1 MPTTPSCHCCGEK
14 SPEPMDDRYD
24 GKLYKTCFECWVNQ
38 CHLPSNKEKRCWK
51 RKKYARHTCWPTVGL
66 SEVKAL
72 LAVKFAQLAA
82 GDKAD
87 AAFKAAL
94 AEAGAAMDEASTAI
108 AKFQHK
114 AEAEVALHQTALYE
128 AALAYKAADAT
139 SKAALTKAGAVWEA
153 AKGEAEPET
162 LDKTE
167 AVIGEADAVY
177 TAAIGKA
184 EAKLRAALKESEA
197 TFKAAIVEAETL
209 TARQDIAA
217 AFQASWPKALDA
229 YLAGVAR
236 ARVAYMTAI
245 IEAMQTINHLL
256 KS

>member
-1 MPTTPSCHCCGEK
+1 MPTTSSCHCCGEK

-51 RKKYARHTCWPTVGL
+51 RKKYARQTCLPTVGL
-66 SEVKAL
+66 SGVKAL

-94 AEAGAAMDEASTAI
+94 VEAGAAMDEASTVI
-108 AKFQHK
+108 AKLQHK
-114 AEAEVALHQTALYE
+114 AEVALHQTALYE
-128 AALAYKAADAT
+128 ADLAYKAADAT
-139 SKAALTKAGAVWEA
+139 SKAALAKAGAAWEA
-153 AKGEAEPET
+153 AKDEAEPET

-209 TARQDIAA
+209 TARRDIAA
-217 AFQASWPKALDA
+217 AFQASWPKALDT
-229 YLAGVAR
+229 YLADVAR
-236 ARVAYMTAI
+236 ARVAYMAAI

-256 KS
+256 KT